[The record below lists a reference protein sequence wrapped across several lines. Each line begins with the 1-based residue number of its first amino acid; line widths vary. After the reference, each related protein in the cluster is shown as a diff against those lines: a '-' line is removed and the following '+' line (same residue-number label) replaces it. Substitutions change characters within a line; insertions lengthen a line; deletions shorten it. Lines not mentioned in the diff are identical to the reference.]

1 MDERDLRRL
10 IAEVRSGML
19 ACSGVTVVVERFV
32 YKPRRQGRGD
42 VLKLLWWG
50 GPKLLN
56 PHFAV
61 GTKHTDAS
69 RIFYEP
75 LVTRPVVATVVN
87 DLRVTLSGWDTYRD
101 A

>member
-1 MDERDLRRL
+1 
-10 IAEVRSGML
+10 ML

-42 VLKLLWWG
+42 VLKLLWWR
-50 GPKLLN
+50 GPTLLN

-69 RIFYEP
+69 RIFY
-75 LVTRPVVATVVN
+75 
-87 DLRVTLSGWDTYRD
+87 
-101 A
+101 

>member
-1 MDERDLRRL
+1 
-10 IAEVRSGML
+10 ML

-42 VLKLLWWG
+42 VLKLLWWR
-50 GPKLLN
+50 GPTLLN

-61 GTKHTDAS
+61 GTKHADAS